1 MHGNRCKYSASWG
14 REEEK
19 VDGVQ
24 LEKLSS
30 KINESKM
37 DEKYYANIFTAMPR
51 KLTRRL
57 VWKTSEYRFLPFL
70 YDLKK
75 ERIENVYTCNLCEN
89 EINILTNDQIIIDLN
104 RWNRNE
110 IFRSTRIN
118 ILRRRKNG
126 HKGWNDFL
134 DINSFENYYRFAK
147 EIFLWLGKNVF
158 IQKKRESKT
167 CILVICVKTKL
178 TLQWS
183 NYYRPSIWING
194 TRIET
199 KYFDR

>member
-1 MHGNRCKYSASWG
+1 
-14 REEEK
+14 
-19 VDGVQ
+19 
-24 LEKLSS
+24 
-30 KINESKM
+30 M

-183 NYYRPSIWING
+183 NYYRPSIWIDG
-194 TRIET
+194 IET
-199 KYFDR
+199 KYFDRQELISFEEERMGTKGETIS